1 MTKMLVRL
9 LPLALLLAAAS
20 LACQAPLKAIPT
32 PTPTLIP
39 ASTED
44 ALQFEQRVTE
54 AVKQL
59 EDTGTITL
67 TITESQLTAFI
78 IQQLQSQNDVPF
90 KDPQVLLRN
99 NQIEVSGTVTSGII
113 NAPGSMVLVPV
124 VDQGNLKINV
134 QSAKIGSVPVPQ
146 GTLDNLSTLINQNI
160 DSLISVNGTPLEIQ
174 SLQVSDG
181 QMTITGK
188 AR

>member
-1 MTKMLVRL
+1 LRAT
-9 LPLALLLAAAS
+9 
-20 LACQAPLKAIPT
+20 PT

-44 ALQFEQRVTE
+44 ALQFEQKVTE

-59 EDTGTITL
+59 EQSGTITL
-67 TITESQLTAFI
+67 TITENQLTAFI
-78 IQQLQSQNDVPF
+78 IQQLQSQTDVPF

-99 NQIEVSGTVTSGII
+99 NQIEVSGTVTSSILT
-113 NAPGSMVLVPV
+113 APGSMVLVPV

-134 QSAKIGSVPVPQ
+134 QSAKIGSIPIPQ
-146 GTLDNLSTLINQNI
+146 STLDSLSNTINQNI
-160 DSLISVNGTPLEIQ
+160 NSLISVNGTPLDIQ
-174 SLQVSDG
+174 SLQVADG